1 MEMRDENKEQF
12 FANELKHSYHL
23 LSPKSKKPARLY
35 MLVRMYGKQY
45 KLPIGVKVYPNQWNN
60 NIQKA
65 YVSDILTPLDNHN
78 NTIVNNRIN
87 ECTALFNDFK
97 YYLCNNIEQNDT
109 INILRNK
116 LYTRMGKRSIKNTN
130 PILYLKTETEK
141 KYGNRSASTVRTF
154 ISNLTSL
161 ENYCKE
167 KNITLHSIQDI
178 DYNLLINYRSWLCQ
192 HPSKKYASYNLKSDI
207 SGINNAIVN
216 IKTILKNAERLGE
229 YDKAKAKIDN
239 IEAIPEKLKSYEDM
253 IALTEQELEALEALE
268 LEDKKER
275 KARDMFLFSCYIG
288 QRYSDVKNFKES
300 AQLVEEDGKQYFK
313 LRQKKTK
320 KVVTIPVLEEAKAIL
335 DRNNWE
341 ISYPLKN
348 DNLVNI
354 MIKNICKMI
363 VMDKEEI
370 TYHEDID
377 GIHDIKKKRYEIIS
391 THTARRTFVTIAYK
405 KGIDIETIAGIT
417 GHDLKTIR
425 MYLRITSS
433 ENADIFANA
442 WHNSNIDKTDKTN
455 TANAQSIV
463 CNMTEVLER
472 AKQDVFKEQIEE
484 DKKALALLGA
494 DAIEIADSNTIDD
507 IQQLICKYQQ
517 EYTDLGVDPYV
528 IKALFHNS
536 EYTTITE
543 KRKQLIKIVE
553 ELKK

>member
-1 MEMRDENKEQF
+1 
-12 FANELKHSYHL
+12 
-23 LSPKSKKPARLY
+23 
-35 MLVRMYGKQY
+35 
-45 KLPIGVKVYPNQWNN
+45 
-60 NIQKA
+60 
-65 YVSDILTPLDNHN
+65 
-78 NTIVNNRIN
+78 
-87 ECTALFNDFK
+87 
-97 YYLCNNIEQNDT
+97 
-109 INILRNK
+109 
-116 LYTRMGKRSIKNTN
+116 MGKRSIKNTN
-130 PILYLKTETEK
+130 PILYLKTEAEK
-141 KYGNRSASTVRTF
+141 KYGKRSAGTVRTF
-154 ISNLTSL
+154 TSNLTSL
-161 ENYCKE
+161 EKFCKE

-178 DYNLLINYRSWLCQ
+178 DYNLLINYRDWLCQ
-192 HPSKKYASYNLKSDI
+192 HPSKKYKDYGLKSDI

-216 IKTILKNAERLGE
+216 IKTMLKNAEREGE
-229 YDKAKAKIDN
+229 YDKVKAKIDN
-239 IEAIPEKLKSYEDM
+239 IEALPEKLKSYEDM

-268 LEDKKER
+268 LEDAKER

-300 AQLVEEDGKQYFK
+300 AQLIEENGKQYFK

-320 KVVTIPVLEEAKAIL
+320 KVVTIPILEEAKAIL
-335 DRNNWE
+335 DRNNGE

-354 MIKNICKMI
+354 MIKKICKMV

-377 GIHDIKKKRYEIIS
+377 GIHNIKKYRYEIIS

-433 ENADIFANA
+433 ENADMFANA
-442 WHNSNIDKTDKTN
+442 WHNNSNVDKTDKSN
-455 TANAQSIV
+455 TANTQTVIN
-463 CNMTEVLER
+463 NMTEVLEK
-472 AKQDVFKEQIEE
+472 AKQDAFKEQIEE
-484 DKKALALLGA
+484 DKQALALLGA
-494 DAIEIADSNTIDD
+494 DAIEIADANTIDD

-517 EYTDLGVDPYV
+517 QYTDMGVDPYT
-528 IKALFHNS
+528 IKSIFHNS
-536 EYTTITE
+536 EYTTFAE

>member
-1 MEMRDENKEQF
+1 MEMRNENKEQF

-23 LSPKSKKPARLY
+23 LSPKSKKPARIY

-45 KLPIGVKVYPNQWNN
+45 KLPIGVKVYSNQWND

-65 YVSDILTPLDNHN
+65 YVSDMLTPLDNHN

-97 YYLCNNIEQNDT
+97 AYLCNNIEQNDT

-116 LYTRMGKRSIKNTN
+116 IYTYMGKRNIKNVN
-130 PILYLKTETEK
+130 PILWLKTEAEK
-141 KYGNRSASTVRTF
+141 KYSNAGTIRTF

-161 ENYCKE
+161 EKYCKE
-167 KNITLHSIQDI
+167 KNITLNSIQDI
-178 DYNLLINYRSWLCQ
+178 DYNLLINFRDWLCQ
-192 HPSKKYASYNLKSDI
+192 HPSKKYKDYGLKSDI

-216 IKTILKNAERLGE
+216 IKTMLKNAEREGE

-239 IEAIPEKLKSYEDM
+239 IEALPEKLKSYEDM

-268 LEDKKER
+268 LENAKER

-288 QRYSDVKNFKES
+288 QRYSDVKNFKDS

-320 KVVTIPVLEEAKAIL
+320 KVVTIPILPEAKAIL
-335 DRNNWE
+335 DRNDGE

-354 MIKNICKMI
+354 MIKKICKMV

-370 TYHEDID
+370 TYHEDIN
-377 GIHDIKKKRYEIIS
+377 GIHNIKKFRYEIIS

-433 ENADIFANA
+433 ENADMFASA
-442 WHNSNIDKTDKTN
+442 WNNNSNVDKTDKSN
-455 TANAQSIV
+455 TANTQNVIN
-463 CNMTEVLER
+463 NMTDVLER
-472 AKQDVFKEQIEE
+472 AKQDAFKEQIAE
-484 DKKALALLGA
+484 DKNALALLGA
-494 DAIEIADSNTIDD
+494 DALEIADANTIDT

-517 EYTDLGVDPYV
+517 QYTDMGVDPYA
-528 IKALFHNS
+528 IKAIFHNS
-536 EYTTITE
+536 EYTTFAE
-543 KRKQLIKIVE
+543 KRKQLKKIVE